1 MLDLW
6 HCSYLTLVFFSPVL
20 GFLVLLFYAFLFCE
34 FMNGMASSF
43 DPGIIYPELVIQV
56 PITAFLL

>member
-34 FMNGMASSF
+34 FMNGIF
-43 DPGIIYPELVIQV
+43 FEFIL
-56 PITAFLL
+56 